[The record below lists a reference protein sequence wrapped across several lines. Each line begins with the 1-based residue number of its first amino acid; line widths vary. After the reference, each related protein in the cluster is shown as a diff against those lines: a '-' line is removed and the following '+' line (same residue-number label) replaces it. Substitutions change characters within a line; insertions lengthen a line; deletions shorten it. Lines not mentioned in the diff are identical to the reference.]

1 MRPLQ
6 CRTFPLTPHL
16 TEDGIL
22 LLIYNDEELPYICPL
37 IEKIN
42 VRVSVDYEGPFTEED
57 METLMAVSYTHLDVY
72 KRQIYNSFYSV
83 TRRQLRREGLIL
95 DSLHTLKV
103 E

>member
-37 IEKIN
+37 IEN
-42 VRVSVDYEGPFTEED
+42 NAELNSDFVRATYTVWAHLLRDPF
-57 METLMAVSYTHLDVY
+57 
-72 KRQIYNSFYSV
+72 IYDLVEMDSKA
-83 TRRQLRREGLIL
+83 RR
-95 DSLHTLKV
+95 
-103 E
+103 